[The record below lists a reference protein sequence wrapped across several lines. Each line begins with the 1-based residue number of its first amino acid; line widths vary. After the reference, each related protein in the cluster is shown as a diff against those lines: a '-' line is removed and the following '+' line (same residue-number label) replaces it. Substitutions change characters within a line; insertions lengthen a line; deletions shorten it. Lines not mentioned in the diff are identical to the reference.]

1 MFNKS
6 IYHIPK
12 YFLHYN
18 KNPFITLGLNYN
30 PNEKQLKDV
39 YKKLLLKYHPDKN
52 NNNHHDFYIIKN
64 AYDDVL
70 KNINNPKY
78 YSSFNTIKNN
88 SSNDFNK
95 NDFNKNDFNKNDYNK
110 YDSTNNRYYYDT
122 SFNKKS
128 SNKQTNKTKN
138 KDINNK
144 YNRYYST
151 INKSYDNECK
161 EINSNKSLFGF
172 IFLCSFSF
180 GMYKITKVNKNKI
193 HYYD

>member
-6 IYHIPK
+6 IYYIPK

-64 AYDDVL
+64 AYDDIL
-70 KNINNPKY
+70 KNINNPNY

-95 NDFNKNDFNKNDYNK
+95 NNFNKNNFNK
-110 YDSTNNRYYYDT
+110 YDSTNNRNYYDIPL
-122 SFNKKS
+122 
-128 SNKQTNKTKN
+128 NKQTNKTKN
-138 KDINNK
+138 KDMNNK
-144 YNRYYST
+144 NNRYYST

-161 EINSNKSLFGF
+161 EIDSNKSLCGF
-172 IFLCSFSF
+172 ICLCSFSF
-180 GMYKITKVNKNKI
+180 GMYNITTVNKK
-193 HYYD
+193 

>member
-1 MFNKS
+1 MFNKFKS

-12 YFLHYN
+12 YFIHYN
-18 KNPFITLGLNYN
+18 KNPFIILGLNYN

-70 KNINNPKY
+70 KNINDPNY
-78 YSSFNTIKNN
+78 YSSFNTTTKNN
-88 SSNDFNK
+88 FNK
-95 NDFNKNDFNKNDYNK
+95 F
-110 YDSTNNRYYYDT
+110 DSTNNRHYYDP

-128 SNKQTNKTKN
+128 NKTKN
-138 KDINNK
+138 KDMNNK
-144 YNRYYST
+144 NNRYYST
-151 INKSYDNECK
+151 INKSYDNEY
-161 EINSNKSLFGF
+161 E
-172 IFLCSFSF
+172 
-180 GMYKITKVNKNKI
+180 KNTI